1 MRLLAWLAAIVAV
14 ASLSL
19 AISPVLVAAIGHD
32 EEFIKAGWLL
42 LFCTWPAAIP
52 GCCVAA
58 LLAVIACGLAIARGA
73 KWTGILGIIAL
84 LSPPFIT
91 IGADLLPSD
100 LCSWGE
106 LFLPIGLVLA
116 FIAFVA
122 GLITAIVAAHRAKPR
137 LTASAPSSVR

>member
-1 MRLLAWLAAIVAV
+1 VRLLAWLAAIVAV

-19 AISPVLVAAIGHD
+19 AIGPVLVAAIGHD

-100 LCSWGE
+100 L
-106 LFLPIGLVLA
+106 PIGLLLA
-116 FIAFVA
+116 FIVFVA

-137 LTASAPSSVR
+137 LTSSAPSSVR

>member
-19 AISPVLVAAIGHD
+19 AVSPVLVAAIGQD
-32 EEFIKAGWLL
+32 FIKAGWLL
-42 LFCTWPAAIP
+42 LFCAIL

-73 KWTGILGIIAL
+73 KRTGILGIIAL

-100 LCSWGE
+100 L
-106 LFLPIGLVLA
+106 PIGLVLA
-116 FIAFVA
+116 FIVFVA

>member
-1 MRLLAWLAAIVAV
+1 VRLLAWLAAIVAV

-19 AISPVLVAAIGHD
+19 AVSPVLVAAIGQD
-32 EEFIKAGWLL
+32 EEFINAGWLL
-42 LFCTWPAAIP
+42 LLWTWPAAIP

-73 KWTGILGIIAL
+73 KRTGILGIIAL
-84 LSPPFIT
+84 LSPPFII
-91 IGADLLPSD
+91 IGAFLLPSD
-100 LCSWGE
+100 
-106 LFLPIGLVLA
+106 LPIGLVLA
-116 FIAFVA
+116 FIVFVA

>member
-1 MRLLAWLAAIVAV
+1 MF
-14 ASLSL
+14 L

-73 KWTGILGIIAL
+73 KRTGILGIIAL

-100 LCSWGE
+100 LRRRLSGRPIPQPIRSVQRGLDRFGE
-106 LFLPIGLVLA
+106 GNNFGI
-116 FIAFVA
+116 FVVGEDDDRDAA
-122 GLITAIVAAHRAKPR
+122 G
-137 LTASAPSSVR
+137 